1 MKKFKILGIIAI
13 VVIIISIIDFIQAEW
28 KNVEKG
34 WQEGS
39 RQAEQMDRKDPQSIP
54 YTTTLIGV
62 NVKAVSEVV
71 TDSLTNTDYGRHM
84 PYEISEITTYV
95 KPPIWHHLI
104 MFLILPVAGSF
115 LFGFYCLIRMLISM
129 SRRHV
134 LTRTNVWR
142 MRCFAYSYMAI
153 NLCEFLM
160 EQLQSSTLKQIDLP
174 GYEIIGLADHSVHWM
189 GTILFLL
196 FAEIFAVAVKLQEEQ
211 ELTI

>member
-54 YTTTLIGV
+54 YSTTLIGV

-95 KPPIWHHLI
+95 KPSIWHHLI
-104 MFLILPVAGSF
+104 MFIILPVAGSF
-115 LFGFYCLIRMLISM
+115 LFGFYCHTHAHLHVTPPRADAYQRMAHAL
-129 SRRHV
+129 
-134 LTRTNVWR
+134 
-142 MRCFAYSYMAI
+142 
-153 NLCEFLM
+153 LCL
-160 EQLQSSTLKQIDLP
+160 QLH
-174 GYEIIGLADHSVHWM
+174 GYKSL
-189 GTILFLL
+189 
-196 FAEIFAVAVKLQEEQ
+196 
-211 ELTI
+211 